1 MYVYTRVYACVRAP
15 LCEWDR
21 VEYACVCVCELPVDD
36 FLSVR
41 LMYVYACLLCMFMC
55 MNVRVCVCVLCA
67 VVVYKPIE
75 IDLT

>member
-1 MYVYTRVYACVRAP
+1 MPVCVRRSVSETVLSMPA
-15 LCEWDR
+15 
-21 VEYACVCVCELPVDD
+21 YMCVSVCEQPVDD